1 MQPSLQS
8 ALPVE
13 KCSSLGCAS
22 VAANEFVPASP
33 GWEERVVS
41 AMSSAQ
47 PTRASAI
54 AEAPAWMHQLD
65 SRQPSTDT
73 RGGASSLERMDTG
86 ALKDVFGP
94 GSGSAQESP
103 ARAAQ
108 QAQTISAALVA
119 EMEVQNSRWRS
130 LPCTTPPAARA
141 RRSDR
146 MLSSPV
152 NAQLTC

>member
-1 MQPSLQS
+1 MQPSLEP
-8 ALPVE
+8 ALPVA
-13 KCSSLGCAS
+13 KSTSLGSAS

-41 AMSSAQ
+41 AMNSAQ
-47 PTRASAI
+47 PTRASAM

-65 SRQPSTDT
+65 SRNPSTDVRHT
-73 RGGASSLERMDTG
+73 TSLERLDTG

-94 GSGSAQESP
+94 GSGSTQESP

-119 EMEVQNSRWRS
+119 EMEVHNSRWHNS
-130 LPCTTPPAARA
+130 
-141 RRSDR
+141 
-146 MLSSPV
+146 
-152 NAQLTC
+152 AQLRLCLPGVEAAL